1 MRLGTYKGIHMT
13 RPNTEV
19 TKHEVLNVLKKKQKE
34 YAVATNI
41 DDRSAQEGDQGIL
54 DFQGMY
60 HGQDIPHGNGSDF
73 ALTIGAKAFLPEFD
87 DALIG
92 KNIGDT
98 FDINVTFPTDY
109 RISTMQNRSVVFH
122 TTLKKIR
129 LMDYQPIDDEFAK
142 DFSEYTTLNEWENE
156 IFSHLQARRKTS
168 VQEKLTR
175 EVMTKIIA
183 DSDIPIDDDMKEEIR
198 ETAGLEVG
206 DTIFFIADNEKNAAL
221 YAGQIRT
228 ALGERLDLIEKN
240 SFKFCYINDFPMYE
254 YDKETKKMEF
264 THNPFSMPQ
273 GGLEALETMDPE
285 EILAYQYDIVCNGVE
300 LSSGA
305 VRNHDMKIMV
315 KAFEI
320 AGYTEEDLKEKFGA
334 LYNAFQFG
342 APPHAG
348 MAPGV
353 DRMIMLLRDEENIR
367 EVIPFPMNG
376 NAQDLMCGA
385 PGEVTEQQLRE
396 VHIKVRQ

>member
-41 DDRSAQEGDQGIL
+41 DDRSAQEGDQVIL

-175 EVMTKIIA
+175 EVMAKIIA
-183 DSDIPIDDDMKEEIR
+183 DSDIPIDDDIKEEITQIYYDDFLD
-198 ETAGLEVG
+198 ELEMNQIPLELYCKRSG
-206 DTIFFIADNEKNAAL
+206 HTENEI
-221 YAGQIRT
+221 YA
-228 ALGERLDLIEKN
+228 
-240 SFKFCYINDFPMYE
+240 
-254 YDKETKKMEF
+254 DKE
-264 THNPFSMPQ
+264 Q
-273 GGLEALETMDPE
+273 EAIKTIQAQSVLHAVAAAEKISITQEELNTELKNIAQEEEEDPE
-285 EILAYQYDIVCNGVE
+285 EFMATLE
-300 LSSGA
+300 
-305 VRNHDMKIMV
+305 
-315 KAFEI
+315 
-320 AGYTEEDLKEKFGA
+320 EED
-334 LYNAFQFG
+334 
-342 APPHAG
+342 
-348 MAPGV
+348 V
-353 DRMIMLLRDEENIR
+353 ENI
-367 EVIPFPMNG
+367 
-376 NAQDLMCGA
+376 AD
-385 PGEVTEQQLRE
+385 QLTMDKTMAFILDS
-396 VHIKVRQ
+396 VVWDD

>member
-41 DDRSAQEGDQGIL
+41 DDRSAQEGDQVIL

-60 HGQDIPHGNGSDF
+60 HGQDIQHGNGSDF

-183 DSDIPIDDDMKEEIR
+183 DSDIPIDDDMKEEITQIYYDDFLD
-198 ETAGLEVG
+198 ELEMNQ
-206 DTIFFIADNEKNAAL
+206 IPLEL
-221 YAGQIRT
+221 YCKRSGHTEDEIYA
-228 ALGERLDLIEKN
+228 
-240 SFKFCYINDFPMYE
+240 
-254 YDKETKKMEF
+254 DKE
-264 THNPFSMPQ
+264 Q
-273 GGLEALETMDPE
+273 EAIKTIQAQSVLHAVAAAEKISITPEELAEELRAIAIEEDEDPE
-285 EILAYQYDIVCNGVE
+285 EFVE
-300 LSSGA
+300 TL
-305 VRNHDMKIMV
+305 
-315 KAFEI
+315 E
-320 AGYTEEDLKEKFGA
+320 EED
-334 LYNAFQFG
+334 
-342 APPHAG
+342 
-348 MAPGV
+348 V
-353 DRMIMLLRDEENIR
+353 ENIADQLTMDKTMAFILDS
-367 EVIPFPMNG
+367 VIY
-376 NAQDLMCGA
+376 D
-385 PGEVTEQQLRE
+385 R
-396 VHIKVRQ
+396 

>member
-41 DDRSAQEGDQGIL
+41 DDRSAQEGDQVIL

-168 VQEKLTR
+168 VEEKLTR
-175 EVMTKIIA
+175 EVMAKIIA
-183 DSDIPIDDDMKEEIR
+183 DSDIPIDDDMKEEITQIYYDDFLD
-198 ETAGLEVG
+198 ELEMNQ
-206 DTIFFIADNEKNAAL
+206 IPLEL
-221 YAGQIRT
+221 YCKRSGHTEDEIYA
-228 ALGERLDLIEKN
+228 
-240 SFKFCYINDFPMYE
+240 
-254 YDKETKKMEF
+254 DKE
-264 THNPFSMPQ
+264 Q
-273 GGLEALETMDPE
+273 EAIKTIQAQSVLHAVAAAEKISITPEELAEELRAIAIEEDEDPE
-285 EILAYQYDIVCNGVE
+285 EFVE
-300 LSSGA
+300 TL
-305 VRNHDMKIMV
+305 
-315 KAFEI
+315 E
-320 AGYTEEDLKEKFGA
+320 EED
-334 LYNAFQFG
+334 
-342 APPHAG
+342 
-348 MAPGV
+348 V
-353 DRMIMLLRDEENIR
+353 ENIADQLTMDKTMAFILDS
-367 EVIPFPMNG
+367 VIY
-376 NAQDLMCGA
+376 D
-385 PGEVTEQQLRE
+385 R
-396 VHIKVRQ
+396 

>member
-41 DDRSAQEGDQGIL
+41 DDRSAQEGDQVIL

-175 EVMTKIIA
+175 EVMAKIIA
-183 DSDIPIDDDMKEEIR
+183 DSDIPIDDDIKEEITQIYYDDFLD
-198 ETAGLEVG
+198 ELEMNQ
-206 DTIFFIADNEKNAAL
+206 IPLEL
-221 YAGQIRT
+221 YCKRSGHTEDEIYA
-228 ALGERLDLIEKN
+228 
-240 SFKFCYINDFPMYE
+240 
-254 YDKETKKMEF
+254 DKE
-264 THNPFSMPQ
+264 Q
-273 GGLEALETMDPE
+273 EAIKTIQAQSVLHAIAAAE
-285 EILAYQYDIVCNGVE
+285 
-300 LSSGA
+300 
-305 VRNHDMKIMV
+305 KIS
-315 KAFEI
+315 I
-320 AGYTEEDLKEKFGA
+320 T
-334 LYNAFQFG
+334 Q
-342 APPHAG
+342 
-348 MAPGV
+348 
-353 DRMIMLLRDEENIR
+353 
-367 EVIPFPMNG
+367 
-376 NAQDLMCGA
+376 
-385 PGEVTEQQLRE
+385 
-396 VHIKVRQ
+396 

>member
-41 DDRSAQEGDQGIL
+41 DDRSAQEGDQVIL

-156 IFSHLQARRKTS
+156 IFSHLQAQRKTS

-175 EVMTKIIA
+175 EVMAKIIA
-183 DSDIPIDDDMKEEIR
+183 DSDIPIDDDMKEEITQIYYDDFLD
-198 ETAGLEVG
+198 ELEMNQ
-206 DTIFFIADNEKNAAL
+206 IPLEL
-221 YAGQIRT
+221 YCKRSGHTEDEIYA
-228 ALGERLDLIEKN
+228 
-240 SFKFCYINDFPMYE
+240 
-254 YDKETKKMEF
+254 DKE
-264 THNPFSMPQ
+264 Q
-273 GGLEALETMDPE
+273 EAIKTIQAQSVLHAVAAAEKISITPEELAEELRAIAIEEDEDPE
-285 EILAYQYDIVCNGVE
+285 EFVE
-300 LSSGA
+300 TL
-305 VRNHDMKIMV
+305 
-315 KAFEI
+315 E
-320 AGYTEEDLKEKFGA
+320 EED
-334 LYNAFQFG
+334 
-342 APPHAG
+342 
-348 MAPGV
+348 V
-353 DRMIMLLRDEENIR
+353 ENIADQLTMDKTMAFILDS
-367 EVIPFPMNG
+367 VIY
-376 NAQDLMCGA
+376 D
-385 PGEVTEQQLRE
+385 R
-396 VHIKVRQ
+396 

>member
-41 DDRSAQEGDQGIL
+41 DDRSAQEGDQVIL

-175 EVMTKIIA
+175 EVMAKIIA
-183 DSDIPIDDDMKEEIR
+183 NSDIPIDDDIKEEITQIYYDDFLD
-198 ETAGLEVG
+198 ELEMNQ
-206 DTIFFIADNEKNAAL
+206 IPLEL
-221 YAGQIRT
+221 YCKRSGHTEDEIYA
-228 ALGERLDLIEKN
+228 
-240 SFKFCYINDFPMYE
+240 
-254 YDKETKKMEF
+254 DKE
-264 THNPFSMPQ
+264 Q
-273 GGLEALETMDPE
+273 EAIKTIQAQSVLHAVAAAEKISITQEELNTELQNIAQEEEEDPE
-285 EILAYQYDIVCNGVE
+285 EFMATLE
-300 LSSGA
+300 
-305 VRNHDMKIMV
+305 
-315 KAFEI
+315 
-320 AGYTEEDLKEKFGA
+320 EED
-334 LYNAFQFG
+334 
-342 APPHAG
+342 
-348 MAPGV
+348 V
-353 DRMIMLLRDEENIR
+353 ENI
-367 EVIPFPMNG
+367 
-376 NAQDLMCGA
+376 AD
-385 PGEVTEQQLRE
+385 QLTMDKTMAFILDS
-396 VHIKVRQ
+396 VVWDD

>member
-41 DDRSAQEGDQGIL
+41 DDRSAQEGDQVIL

-183 DSDIPIDDDMKEEIR
+183 DSDIPIDDDIKEEITQIYYDDFLD
-198 ETAGLEVG
+198 ELEMNQ
-206 DTIFFIADNEKNAAL
+206 IPLEL
-221 YAGQIRT
+221 YCKRSGHTEDEIYA
-228 ALGERLDLIEKN
+228 
-240 SFKFCYINDFPMYE
+240 
-254 YDKETKKMEF
+254 DKE
-264 THNPFSMPQ
+264 Q
-273 GGLEALETMDPE
+273 EAIKTIQAQSVLHAVAAAEKISITPEELAEELRAIAIEEDEDPE
-285 EILAYQYDIVCNGVE
+285 EFVE
-300 LSSGA
+300 TL
-305 VRNHDMKIMV
+305 
-315 KAFEI
+315 E
-320 AGYTEEDLKEKFGA
+320 EED
-334 LYNAFQFG
+334 
-342 APPHAG
+342 
-348 MAPGV
+348 V
-353 DRMIMLLRDEENIR
+353 ENIADQLTMDKTMAFILDS
-367 EVIPFPMNG
+367 VIY
-376 NAQDLMCGA
+376 D
-385 PGEVTEQQLRE
+385 R
-396 VHIKVRQ
+396 

>member
-41 DDRSAQEGDQGIL
+41 DDRSAQEGDQVIL

-60 HGQDIPHGNGSDF
+60 HGEDIPHGNGSDF

-183 DSDIPIDDDMKEEIR
+183 DSDIPIDDDMKEEITQIYYDDFLD
-198 ETAGLEVG
+198 ELEMNQ
-206 DTIFFIADNEKNAAL
+206 IPLEL
-221 YAGQIRT
+221 YCKRSGHTEDEIYA
-228 ALGERLDLIEKN
+228 
-240 SFKFCYINDFPMYE
+240 
-254 YDKETKKMEF
+254 DKE
-264 THNPFSMPQ
+264 Q
-273 GGLEALETMDPE
+273 EAIKTIQAQSVLHAVAAAEKISITQEELAEELRAIAIEEDEDPE
-285 EILAYQYDIVCNGVE
+285 EFVE
-300 LSSGA
+300 TL
-305 VRNHDMKIMV
+305 
-315 KAFEI
+315 E
-320 AGYTEEDLKEKFGA
+320 EED
-334 LYNAFQFG
+334 
-342 APPHAG
+342 
-348 MAPGV
+348 V
-353 DRMIMLLRDEENIR
+353 ENIADQLTMDKTMAFILDS
-367 EVIPFPMNG
+367 VIY
-376 NAQDLMCGA
+376 D
-385 PGEVTEQQLRE
+385 R
-396 VHIKVRQ
+396 

>member
-41 DDRSAQEGDQGIL
+41 DDRSAQEGDQVIL

-92 KNIGDT
+92 KNTGDT

-175 EVMTKIIA
+175 EVMAKIIA
-183 DSDIPIDDDMKEEIR
+183 DSDIPIDDDMKEEITQIYYDDFLD
-198 ETAGLEVG
+198 ELEMNQ
-206 DTIFFIADNEKNAAL
+206 IPLEL
-221 YAGQIRT
+221 YCKRSGHTEDEIYA
-228 ALGERLDLIEKN
+228 
-240 SFKFCYINDFPMYE
+240 
-254 YDKETKKMEF
+254 DKE
-264 THNPFSMPQ
+264 Q
-273 GGLEALETMDPE
+273 EAIKTIQAQSVLHAVAAAEKISITQEELAEELRAIAIEEDEDPE
-285 EILAYQYDIVCNGVE
+285 EFVE
-300 LSSGA
+300 TL
-305 VRNHDMKIMV
+305 
-315 KAFEI
+315 E
-320 AGYTEEDLKEKFGA
+320 EED
-334 LYNAFQFG
+334 
-342 APPHAG
+342 
-348 MAPGV
+348 V
-353 DRMIMLLRDEENIR
+353 ENIADQLTMDKTMAFILDS
-367 EVIPFPMNG
+367 VIY
-376 NAQDLMCGA
+376 D
-385 PGEVTEQQLRE
+385 R
-396 VHIKVRQ
+396 

>member
-19 TKHEVLNVLKKKQKE
+19 TKHEVLNVLKRKQKE

-41 DDRSAQEGDQGIL
+41 DDRSAQEGDQVIL

-175 EVMTKIIA
+175 EVMAKIIA
-183 DSDIPIDDDMKEEIR
+183 DSDIPIDDDIKEEITQIYYDDFLD
-198 ETAGLEVG
+198 ELEMNQ
-206 DTIFFIADNEKNAAL
+206 IPLEL
-221 YAGQIRT
+221 YCKRSGHTEDEIYA
-228 ALGERLDLIEKN
+228 
-240 SFKFCYINDFPMYE
+240 
-254 YDKETKKMEF
+254 DKE
-264 THNPFSMPQ
+264 Q
-273 GGLEALETMDPE
+273 EAIKTIQAQSVLHAVAAAEKISITQEELNTELKNIAQEEEEDPE
-285 EILAYQYDIVCNGVE
+285 EFMATLE
-300 LSSGA
+300 
-305 VRNHDMKIMV
+305 
-315 KAFEI
+315 
-320 AGYTEEDLKEKFGA
+320 EED
-334 LYNAFQFG
+334 
-342 APPHAG
+342 
-348 MAPGV
+348 V
-353 DRMIMLLRDEENIR
+353 ENI
-367 EVIPFPMNG
+367 
-376 NAQDLMCGA
+376 AD
-385 PGEVTEQQLRE
+385 QLTMDKTMAFILDS
-396 VHIKVRQ
+396 VVWDD

>member
-41 DDRSAQEGDQGIL
+41 DDRSAQEGDQVIL

-183 DSDIPIDDDMKEEIR
+183 DSDIPIDDDMKEEITQIYYDDFLD
-198 ETAGLEVG
+198 ELEMNQ
-206 DTIFFIADNEKNAAL
+206 IPLEL
-221 YAGQIRT
+221 YCKRSGHTEDEIYA
-228 ALGERLDLIEKN
+228 
-240 SFKFCYINDFPMYE
+240 
-254 YDKETKKMEF
+254 DKE
-264 THNPFSMPQ
+264 Q
-273 GGLEALETMDPE
+273 EAIKTIQAQSVLHAVAAAEKISITQEELNTELQNIAQEEEEDPE
-285 EILAYQYDIVCNGVE
+285 EFMATLE
-300 LSSGA
+300 
-305 VRNHDMKIMV
+305 
-315 KAFEI
+315 
-320 AGYTEEDLKEKFGA
+320 EED
-334 LYNAFQFG
+334 
-342 APPHAG
+342 
-348 MAPGV
+348 V
-353 DRMIMLLRDEENIR
+353 ENI
-367 EVIPFPMNG
+367 
-376 NAQDLMCGA
+376 AD
-385 PGEVTEQQLRE
+385 QLTMDKTMAFILDS
-396 VHIKVRQ
+396 VVWDD

>member
-41 DDRSAQEGDQGIL
+41 DDRSAQEGDQVIL

-175 EVMTKIIA
+175 EVMAKIIA
-183 DSDIPIDDDMKEEIR
+183 DSDIPIDDDMKEEITQIYYDDFLDELEMNQIPLELYCKR
-198 ETAGLEVG
+198 SGHTEDEIYADKEQEAIKTIQAQSVLHAVAAAEKISITQEELAEELRAIAIEEDEEPEEFVETLEEEDVEN
-206 DTIFFIADNEKNAAL
+206 IADQL
-221 YAGQIRT
+221 
-228 ALGERLDLIEKN
+228 
-240 SFKFCYINDFPMYE
+240 
-254 YDKETKKMEF
+254 
-264 THNPFSMPQ
+264 
-273 GGLEALETMDPE
+273 TMDKTMAF
-285 EILAYQYDIVCNGVE
+285 ILDSVIYD
-300 LSSGA
+300 
-305 VRNHDMKIMV
+305 R
-315 KAFEI
+315 
-320 AGYTEEDLKEKFGA
+320 
-334 LYNAFQFG
+334 
-342 APPHAG
+342 
-348 MAPGV
+348 
-353 DRMIMLLRDEENIR
+353 
-367 EVIPFPMNG
+367 
-376 NAQDLMCGA
+376 
-385 PGEVTEQQLRE
+385 
-396 VHIKVRQ
+396 

>member
-34 YAVATNI
+34 YAIATNI
-41 DDRSAQEGDQGIL
+41 DDRSAQEGDQVIL

-175 EVMTKIIA
+175 EVMAKIIA
-183 DSDIPIDDDMKEEIR
+183 DSDIPIDDDIKEEITQIYYDDFLD
-198 ETAGLEVG
+198 ELEMNQ
-206 DTIFFIADNEKNAAL
+206 IPLEL
-221 YAGQIRT
+221 YCKRSGHTEDEIYA
-228 ALGERLDLIEKN
+228 
-240 SFKFCYINDFPMYE
+240 
-254 YDKETKKMEF
+254 DKE
-264 THNPFSMPQ
+264 Q
-273 GGLEALETMDPE
+273 EAIKTIQAQSVLHAVAAAEKISITQEELNTELQNIAQEEEEDPE
-285 EILAYQYDIVCNGVE
+285 EFMATLE
-300 LSSGA
+300 
-305 VRNHDMKIMV
+305 
-315 KAFEI
+315 
-320 AGYTEEDLKEKFGA
+320 EED
-334 LYNAFQFG
+334 
-342 APPHAG
+342 
-348 MAPGV
+348 V
-353 DRMIMLLRDEENIR
+353 ENI
-367 EVIPFPMNG
+367 
-376 NAQDLMCGA
+376 AD
-385 PGEVTEQQLRE
+385 QLTMDKTMAFILDS
-396 VHIKVRQ
+396 VVWDD

>member
-1 MRLGTYKGIHMT
+1 MRLGKYKGIHMT

-41 DDRSAQEGDQGIL
+41 DDRSAQEGDQVIL

-183 DSDIPIDDDMKEEIR
+183 DSDIPIDDDMKEEITQIYYDDFLD
-198 ETAGLEVG
+198 ELEMNQ
-206 DTIFFIADNEKNAAL
+206 IPLEL
-221 YAGQIRT
+221 YCKRSGHTEDEIYA
-228 ALGERLDLIEKN
+228 
-240 SFKFCYINDFPMYE
+240 
-254 YDKETKKMEF
+254 DKE
-264 THNPFSMPQ
+264 Q
-273 GGLEALETMDPE
+273 EAIKTIQAQSVLHAVAAAEKISITQEELNTELQNIAQEEEEDPE
-285 EILAYQYDIVCNGVE
+285 EFMATLE
-300 LSSGA
+300 
-305 VRNHDMKIMV
+305 
-315 KAFEI
+315 
-320 AGYTEEDLKEKFGA
+320 EED
-334 LYNAFQFG
+334 
-342 APPHAG
+342 
-348 MAPGV
+348 V
-353 DRMIMLLRDEENIR
+353 ENI
-367 EVIPFPMNG
+367 
-376 NAQDLMCGA
+376 AD
-385 PGEVTEQQLRE
+385 QLTMDKTMAFLLDS
-396 VHIKVRQ
+396 VVWDD

>member
-41 DDRSAQEGDQGIL
+41 DDRSAQEGDQVIL

-129 LMDYQPIDDEFAK
+129 LMHYQPIDDEFAK

-175 EVMTKIIA
+175 EVMAKIIA
-183 DSDIPIDDDMKEEIR
+183 DSDIPIDDDIKEEITQIYYDDFLD
-198 ETAGLEVG
+198 ELEMNQ
-206 DTIFFIADNEKNAAL
+206 IPLEL
-221 YAGQIRT
+221 YCKRSGHTEDEIYA
-228 ALGERLDLIEKN
+228 
-240 SFKFCYINDFPMYE
+240 
-254 YDKETKKMEF
+254 DKE
-264 THNPFSMPQ
+264 Q
-273 GGLEALETMDPE
+273 EAIKTIQAQSVLHAVAAAEKISITQEELNTELQNIAQEEEEDPE
-285 EILAYQYDIVCNGVE
+285 EFMATLE
-300 LSSGA
+300 
-305 VRNHDMKIMV
+305 
-315 KAFEI
+315 
-320 AGYTEEDLKEKFGA
+320 EED
-334 LYNAFQFG
+334 
-342 APPHAG
+342 
-348 MAPGV
+348 V
-353 DRMIMLLRDEENIR
+353 ENI
-367 EVIPFPMNG
+367 
-376 NAQDLMCGA
+376 AD
-385 PGEVTEQQLRE
+385 QLTMDKTMAFILDS
-396 VHIKVRQ
+396 VVWDD

>member
-1 MRLGTYKGIHMT
+1 MRLGKYKGIHMT

-41 DDRSAQEGDQGIL
+41 DDRSAQEGDQVIL

-175 EVMTKIIA
+175 EVMAKIIA
-183 DSDIPIDDDMKEEIR
+183 DSDIPIDDDMKEEITQIYYDDFLD
-198 ETAGLEVG
+198 ELEMNQ
-206 DTIFFIADNEKNAAL
+206 IPLEL
-221 YAGQIRT
+221 YCKRSGHTEDEIYA
-228 ALGERLDLIEKN
+228 
-240 SFKFCYINDFPMYE
+240 
-254 YDKETKKMEF
+254 DKE
-264 THNPFSMPQ
+264 Q
-273 GGLEALETMDPE
+273 EAIKTIQAQSVLHAVAAAEKISITQEELNTELQNIAQEEEEDPE
-285 EILAYQYDIVCNGVE
+285 EFMATLE
-300 LSSGA
+300 
-305 VRNHDMKIMV
+305 
-315 KAFEI
+315 
-320 AGYTEEDLKEKFGA
+320 EED
-334 LYNAFQFG
+334 
-342 APPHAG
+342 
-348 MAPGV
+348 V
-353 DRMIMLLRDEENIR
+353 ENI
-367 EVIPFPMNG
+367 
-376 NAQDLMCGA
+376 AD
-385 PGEVTEQQLRE
+385 QLTMDKTMAFILDS
-396 VHIKVRQ
+396 VVWDD

>member
-41 DDRSAQEGDQGIL
+41 DDRSAQEGDQVIL

-109 RISTMQNRSVVFH
+109 RISTMQNCSVVFH

-183 DSDIPIDDDMKEEIR
+183 DSDIPIDDDMKEEITQIYYDDFLD
-198 ETAGLEVG
+198 ELEMNQ
-206 DTIFFIADNEKNAAL
+206 IPLEL
-221 YAGQIRT
+221 YCKRSGHTEDEIYA
-228 ALGERLDLIEKN
+228 
-240 SFKFCYINDFPMYE
+240 
-254 YDKETKKMEF
+254 DKE
-264 THNPFSMPQ
+264 Q
-273 GGLEALETMDPE
+273 EAIKTIQAQSVLHAVAAAEKISITQEELAEELRAIAIEEDEDPE
-285 EILAYQYDIVCNGVE
+285 EFVE
-300 LSSGA
+300 TL
-305 VRNHDMKIMV
+305 
-315 KAFEI
+315 E
-320 AGYTEEDLKEKFGA
+320 EED
-334 LYNAFQFG
+334 
-342 APPHAG
+342 
-348 MAPGV
+348 V
-353 DRMIMLLRDEENIR
+353 ENIADQLTMDKTMAFILDS
-367 EVIPFPMNG
+367 VIY
-376 NAQDLMCGA
+376 D
-385 PGEVTEQQLRE
+385 R
-396 VHIKVRQ
+396 

>member
-41 DDRSAQEGDQGIL
+41 DDRSAQEGDQVIL

-142 DFSEYTTLNEWENE
+142 DFSEYTTLDEWENE
-156 IFSHLQARRKTS
+156 IFSRLQARRKTS

-175 EVMTKIIA
+175 EVMAKIIA
-183 DSDIPIDDDMKEEIR
+183 DSDIPIDDDIKEEITQIYYDDFLD
-198 ETAGLEVG
+198 ELEMNQ
-206 DTIFFIADNEKNAAL
+206 IPLKL
-221 YAGQIRT
+221 YCKRSGHTEDEIYA
-228 ALGERLDLIEKN
+228 
-240 SFKFCYINDFPMYE
+240 
-254 YDKETKKMEF
+254 DKE
-264 THNPFSMPQ
+264 Q
-273 GGLEALETMDPE
+273 EAIKTIQAQSVLHAVAAAEKISITQEELNTELQNIAQEEEEDPE
-285 EILAYQYDIVCNGVE
+285 EFMATLE
-300 LSSGA
+300 
-305 VRNHDMKIMV
+305 
-315 KAFEI
+315 
-320 AGYTEEDLKEKFGA
+320 EED
-334 LYNAFQFG
+334 
-342 APPHAG
+342 
-348 MAPGV
+348 V
-353 DRMIMLLRDEENIR
+353 ENI
-367 EVIPFPMNG
+367 
-376 NAQDLMCGA
+376 AD
-385 PGEVTEQQLRE
+385 QLTMDKTMAFILDS
-396 VHIKVRQ
+396 VVWDD

>member
-41 DDRSAQEGDQGIL
+41 DDRSAQEGDQVIL

-175 EVMTKIIA
+175 EVMAKIIA
-183 DSDIPIDDDMKEEIR
+183 DSDIPIDDDMKEEITQIYYDDFLD
-198 ETAGLEVG
+198 ELEMNQ
-206 DTIFFIADNEKNAAL
+206 IPLEL
-221 YAGQIRT
+221 YCKRSGHTEDEIYA
-228 ALGERLDLIEKN
+228 
-240 SFKFCYINDFPMYE
+240 
-254 YDKETKKMEF
+254 DKE
-264 THNPFSMPQ
+264 Q
-273 GGLEALETMDPE
+273 EAIKTIQAQSVLHAVAAAEKISITPEELAEELRAIAIEDDEDPE
-285 EILAYQYDIVCNGVE
+285 EFVE
-300 LSSGA
+300 TL
-305 VRNHDMKIMV
+305 
-315 KAFEI
+315 E
-320 AGYTEEDLKEKFGA
+320 EED
-334 LYNAFQFG
+334 
-342 APPHAG
+342 
-348 MAPGV
+348 V
-353 DRMIMLLRDEENIR
+353 ENIADQLTMDKTMAFILDS
-367 EVIPFPMNG
+367 VIY
-376 NAQDLMCGA
+376 D
-385 PGEVTEQQLRE
+385 
-396 VHIKVRQ
+396 K

>member
-41 DDRSAQEGDQGIL
+41 DDRSAQEGDQVIL

-175 EVMTKIIA
+175 EVMAKIIA
-183 DSDIPIDDDMKEEIR
+183 DSDIPIDDDMKEEITQIYYDDFLD
-198 ETAGLEVG
+198 ELEMNQ
-206 DTIFFIADNEKNAAL
+206 IPLEL
-221 YAGQIRT
+221 YCKRSGHTEDEIYA
-228 ALGERLDLIEKN
+228 
-240 SFKFCYINDFPMYE
+240 
-254 YDKETKKMEF
+254 DKE
-264 THNPFSMPQ
+264 Q
-273 GGLEALETMDPE
+273 EAIKTIQAQSVLHAVAAAEKISITQEELNTELKNIAQEEEEDPE
-285 EILAYQYDIVCNGVE
+285 EFMATLE
-300 LSSGA
+300 
-305 VRNHDMKIMV
+305 
-315 KAFEI
+315 
-320 AGYTEEDLKEKFGA
+320 EED
-334 LYNAFQFG
+334 
-342 APPHAG
+342 
-348 MAPGV
+348 V
-353 DRMIMLLRDEENIR
+353 ENIT
-367 EVIPFPMNG
+367 
-376 NAQDLMCGA
+376 D
-385 PGEVTEQQLRE
+385 QLTMDKTMTFILDS
-396 VHIKVRQ
+396 VVWDD

>member
-13 RPNTEV
+13 HPNKEV

-41 DDRSAQEGDQGIL
+41 DDRSAQEGDQVIL

-175 EVMTKIIA
+175 EVMAKIIA
-183 DSDIPIDDDMKEEIR
+183 DSDIPIDDDIKEEITQIYYDDFLD
-198 ETAGLEVG
+198 ELEMNQ
-206 DTIFFIADNEKNAAL
+206 IPLEL
-221 YAGQIRT
+221 YCKRSGHTEDEIYA
-228 ALGERLDLIEKN
+228 
-240 SFKFCYINDFPMYE
+240 
-254 YDKETKKMEF
+254 DKE
-264 THNPFSMPQ
+264 Q
-273 GGLEALETMDPE
+273 EAIKTIQAQSVLHAVAAAEKISITQE
-285 EILAYQYDIVCNGVE
+285 ELNTE
-300 LSSGA
+300 LK
-305 VRNHDMKIMV
+305 N
-315 KAFEI
+315 I
-320 AGYTEEDLKEKFGA
+320 AQEEEEDLEEF
-334 LYNAFQFG
+334 
-342 APPHAG
+342 
-348 MAPGV
+348 MATLEEEDV
-353 DRMIMLLRDEENIR
+353 ENI
-367 EVIPFPMNG
+367 
-376 NAQDLMCGA
+376 AD
-385 PGEVTEQQLRE
+385 QLTMDKTMAFILDS
-396 VHIKVRQ
+396 VVWDD

>member
-41 DDRSAQEGDQGIL
+41 DDRSAQEGDQVIL

-175 EVMTKIIA
+175 EVMAKIIA
-183 DSDIPIDDDMKEEIR
+183 DSDIPIDDDMKEEITQIYYDDFLD
-198 ETAGLEVG
+198 ELEMNQ
-206 DTIFFIADNEKNAAL
+206 IPLEL
-221 YAGQIRT
+221 YCKRSGHTEDEIYA
-228 ALGERLDLIEKN
+228 
-240 SFKFCYINDFPMYE
+240 
-254 YDKETKKMEF
+254 DKE
-264 THNPFSMPQ
+264 Q
-273 GGLEALETMDPE
+273 EAIKTIQAQSVLHAVAAAEKISITQEELNTELKNIAQEEEEDPE
-285 EILAYQYDIVCNGVE
+285 EFMATLE
-300 LSSGA
+300 
-305 VRNHDMKIMV
+305 
-315 KAFEI
+315 
-320 AGYTEEDLKEKFGA
+320 EED
-334 LYNAFQFG
+334 
-342 APPHAG
+342 
-348 MAPGV
+348 V
-353 DRMIMLLRDEENIR
+353 ENI
-367 EVIPFPMNG
+367 
-376 NAQDLMCGA
+376 AD
-385 PGEVTEQQLRE
+385 QLTMDKTMAFILDS
-396 VHIKVRQ
+396 VVWDD

>member
-41 DDRSAQEGDQGIL
+41 DDRSAQEGDQVIL

-183 DSDIPIDDDMKEEIR
+183 DSDIPIDDDIKEEITQIYYDDFLD
-198 ETAGLEVG
+198 ELEMNQ
-206 DTIFFIADNEKNAAL
+206 IPLEL
-221 YAGQIRT
+221 YCKRSGHTEDEIYA
-228 ALGERLDLIEKN
+228 
-240 SFKFCYINDFPMYE
+240 
-254 YDKETKKMEF
+254 DKE
-264 THNPFSMPQ
+264 Q
-273 GGLEALETMDPE
+273 EAIKTIQAQSVLHAVAAAEKISITQEELNTELQNIAQEEEEDPE
-285 EILAYQYDIVCNGVE
+285 EFMATLE
-300 LSSGA
+300 
-305 VRNHDMKIMV
+305 
-315 KAFEI
+315 
-320 AGYTEEDLKEKFGA
+320 EED
-334 LYNAFQFG
+334 
-342 APPHAG
+342 
-348 MAPGV
+348 V
-353 DRMIMLLRDEENIR
+353 ENI
-367 EVIPFPMNG
+367 
-376 NAQDLMCGA
+376 AD
-385 PGEVTEQQLRE
+385 QLTLDKTMAFILDS
-396 VHIKVRQ
+396 VVWDD

>member
-41 DDRSAQEGDQGIL
+41 DDRSAQEGDQVIL

-92 KNIGDT
+92 KNTGDT

-175 EVMTKIIA
+175 EVMAKIIA
-183 DSDIPIDDDMKEEIR
+183 DSDIPIDDDMKEEITQIYYDDFLD
-198 ETAGLEVG
+198 ELEMNQ
-206 DTIFFIADNEKNAAL
+206 IPLEL
-221 YAGQIRT
+221 YCKRSGHTEDEIYA
-228 ALGERLDLIEKN
+228 
-240 SFKFCYINDFPMYE
+240 
-254 YDKETKKMEF
+254 DKE
-264 THNPFSMPQ
+264 Q
-273 GGLEALETMDPE
+273 EAIKTIQAQSVLHAVAAAEKISITQEELNTELKNIAQEEEEDPE
-285 EILAYQYDIVCNGVE
+285 EFMATLE
-300 LSSGA
+300 
-305 VRNHDMKIMV
+305 
-315 KAFEI
+315 
-320 AGYTEEDLKEKFGA
+320 EED
-334 LYNAFQFG
+334 
-342 APPHAG
+342 
-348 MAPGV
+348 V
-353 DRMIMLLRDEENIR
+353 ENI
-367 EVIPFPMNG
+367 
-376 NAQDLMCGA
+376 AD
-385 PGEVTEQQLRE
+385 QLTMDKTMAFILDS
-396 VHIKVRQ
+396 VVWDD

>member
-34 YAVATNI
+34 YAIATNI
-41 DDRSAQEGDQGIL
+41 DDRSAQEGDQVIL

-183 DSDIPIDDDMKEEIR
+183 DSDIPIDDDMKEEITQIYYDDFLD
-198 ETAGLEVG
+198 ELEMNQ
-206 DTIFFIADNEKNAAL
+206 IPLEL
-221 YAGQIRT
+221 YCKRSGHTEDEIYA
-228 ALGERLDLIEKN
+228 
-240 SFKFCYINDFPMYE
+240 
-254 YDKETKKMEF
+254 DKE
-264 THNPFSMPQ
+264 Q
-273 GGLEALETMDPE
+273 EAIKTIQAQSVLHAVAAAEKISITPEELAEELRAIAIEEDEDPE
-285 EILAYQYDIVCNGVE
+285 EFVE
-300 LSSGA
+300 TL
-305 VRNHDMKIMV
+305 
-315 KAFEI
+315 E
-320 AGYTEEDLKEKFGA
+320 EED
-334 LYNAFQFG
+334 
-342 APPHAG
+342 
-348 MAPGV
+348 V
-353 DRMIMLLRDEENIR
+353 ENIADQLTMDKTMAFILDS
-367 EVIPFPMNG
+367 VIY
-376 NAQDLMCGA
+376 D
-385 PGEVTEQQLRE
+385 R
-396 VHIKVRQ
+396 

>member
-1 MRLGTYKGIHMT
+1 MRLGKYKGIHMT

-41 DDRSAQEGDQGIL
+41 DDRSAQEGDQVIL

-183 DSDIPIDDDMKEEIR
+183 DSDIPIDDDMKEEITQIYYDDFLD
-198 ETAGLEVG
+198 ELKMNQIPLE
-206 DTIFFIADNEKNAAL
+206 L
-221 YAGQIRT
+221 YCKRSGHTEDEIYA
-228 ALGERLDLIEKN
+228 
-240 SFKFCYINDFPMYE
+240 
-254 YDKETKKMEF
+254 DKE
-264 THNPFSMPQ
+264 Q
-273 GGLEALETMDPE
+273 EAIKTIQAQSVLHAVAAAEKISITQEELAEELRAIAIEEDEDPE
-285 EILAYQYDIVCNGVE
+285 EFVE
-300 LSSGA
+300 TL
-305 VRNHDMKIMV
+305 
-315 KAFEI
+315 E
-320 AGYTEEDLKEKFGA
+320 EED
-334 LYNAFQFG
+334 
-342 APPHAG
+342 
-348 MAPGV
+348 V
-353 DRMIMLLRDEENIR
+353 ENIADQLTMDKTMAFILDS
-367 EVIPFPMNG
+367 VIY
-376 NAQDLMCGA
+376 D
-385 PGEVTEQQLRE
+385 R
-396 VHIKVRQ
+396 

>member
-41 DDRSAQEGDQGIL
+41 DDRSAQEGDQVIL

-142 DFSEYTTLNEWENE
+142 DFSEYTTLDEWENE
-156 IFSHLQARRKTS
+156 IFSRLQARRKTS

-175 EVMTKIIA
+175 EVMAKIIA
-183 DSDIPIDDDMKEEIR
+183 DSDIPIDDDMKEEITQIYYD
-198 ETAGLEVG
+198 EFLDELEMNQ
-206 DTIFFIADNEKNAAL
+206 IPLEL
-221 YAGQIRT
+221 YCKRSGHTEDEIYA
-228 ALGERLDLIEKN
+228 
-240 SFKFCYINDFPMYE
+240 
-254 YDKETKKMEF
+254 DKE
-264 THNPFSMPQ
+264 Q
-273 GGLEALETMDPE
+273 EAIEAIQAQSVLHAVAAAEKISITQEELNTELQNIAQEEEEDPE
-285 EILAYQYDIVCNGVE
+285 EFLE
-300 LSSGA
+300 TL
-305 VRNHDMKIMV
+305 
-315 KAFEI
+315 E
-320 AGYTEEDLKEKFGA
+320 EED
-334 LYNAFQFG
+334 
-342 APPHAG
+342 
-348 MAPGV
+348 V
-353 DRMIMLLRDEENIR
+353 ENIADQLTMDKTMAFILDS
-367 EVIPFPMNG
+367 VIY
-376 NAQDLMCGA
+376 D
-385 PGEVTEQQLRE
+385 R
-396 VHIKVRQ
+396 

>member
-13 RPNTEV
+13 RQNTEV

-41 DDRSAQEGDQGIL
+41 DDRSAQEGDQVIL

-142 DFSEYTTLNEWENE
+142 DFSEYTSLNDWENE

-183 DSDIPIDDDMKEEIR
+183 DSDIPIDDDMKEEITQIYYDDFLD
-198 ETAGLEVG
+198 ELEMNQ
-206 DTIFFIADNEKNAAL
+206 IPLEL
-221 YAGQIRT
+221 YCKRSGHTEDEIYA
-228 ALGERLDLIEKN
+228 
-240 SFKFCYINDFPMYE
+240 
-254 YDKETKKMEF
+254 DKE
-264 THNPFSMPQ
+264 Q
-273 GGLEALETMDPE
+273 EAIKTIQAQSVLHAVAAAEKISITQEELAEELRAIAIEEDEDPE
-285 EILAYQYDIVCNGVE
+285 EFVE
-300 LSSGA
+300 TL
-305 VRNHDMKIMV
+305 
-315 KAFEI
+315 E
-320 AGYTEEDLKEKFGA
+320 EED
-334 LYNAFQFG
+334 
-342 APPHAG
+342 
-348 MAPGV
+348 V
-353 DRMIMLLRDEENIR
+353 ENIADQLTMDKTMAFILDS
-367 EVIPFPMNG
+367 VIY
-376 NAQDLMCGA
+376 D
-385 PGEVTEQQLRE
+385 R
-396 VHIKVRQ
+396 

>member
-41 DDRSAQEGDQGIL
+41 DDRSVQEGDQVIL

-175 EVMTKIIA
+175 EVMAKIIA
-183 DSDIPIDDDMKEEIR
+183 DSDIPIDDDMKEEITQIYYDDFLD
-198 ETAGLEVG
+198 ELEMNQ
-206 DTIFFIADNEKNAAL
+206 IPLEL
-221 YAGQIRT
+221 YCKRSGHTEDEIYA
-228 ALGERLDLIEKN
+228 
-240 SFKFCYINDFPMYE
+240 
-254 YDKETKKMEF
+254 DKE
-264 THNPFSMPQ
+264 Q
-273 GGLEALETMDPE
+273 EAIKTIQAQSVLHAVAAAEKISITQEELNTELKNIAQEEEEDPE
-285 EILAYQYDIVCNGVE
+285 EFMATLE
-300 LSSGA
+300 
-305 VRNHDMKIMV
+305 
-315 KAFEI
+315 
-320 AGYTEEDLKEKFGA
+320 EED
-334 LYNAFQFG
+334 
-342 APPHAG
+342 
-348 MAPGV
+348 V
-353 DRMIMLLRDEENIR
+353 ENI
-367 EVIPFPMNG
+367 
-376 NAQDLMCGA
+376 AD
-385 PGEVTEQQLRE
+385 QLTMDKTMAFILDS
-396 VHIKVRQ
+396 VVWDD

>member
-41 DDRSAQEGDQGIL
+41 DDRSAQEGDQVIL

-168 VQEKLTR
+168 VEEKLTR
-175 EVMTKIIA
+175 EVMAKIIA
-183 DSDIPIDDDMKEEIR
+183 DSDIPIDDDMKEEITQIYYDDFLD
-198 ETAGLEVG
+198 ELEMNQ
-206 DTIFFIADNEKNAAL
+206 IPLEL
-221 YAGQIRT
+221 YCKRSGHTEDEIYA
-228 ALGERLDLIEKN
+228 
-240 SFKFCYINDFPMYE
+240 
-254 YDKETKKMEF
+254 DKE
-264 THNPFSMPQ
+264 Q
-273 GGLEALETMDPE
+273 EAIKTIQAQSVLHAVAAAEKISITQEELNTELQNIAQEEEEDPE
-285 EILAYQYDIVCNGVE
+285 EFMATLE
-300 LSSGA
+300 
-305 VRNHDMKIMV
+305 
-315 KAFEI
+315 
-320 AGYTEEDLKEKFGA
+320 EED
-334 LYNAFQFG
+334 
-342 APPHAG
+342 
-348 MAPGV
+348 V
-353 DRMIMLLRDEENIR
+353 ENI
-367 EVIPFPMNG
+367 
-376 NAQDLMCGA
+376 AD
-385 PGEVTEQQLRE
+385 QLTMDKTMAFILDS
-396 VHIKVRQ
+396 VVWDD

>member
-41 DDRSAQEGDQGIL
+41 DDRSAQEGDQVIL

-175 EVMTKIIA
+175 EVMAKIVA
-183 DSDIPIDDDMKEEIR
+183 DSDIPIDDDMKEEITQIYYDDFLD
-198 ETAGLEVG
+198 ELEMNQ
-206 DTIFFIADNEKNAAL
+206 IPLEL
-221 YAGQIRT
+221 YCKRSGHTEDEIYA
-228 ALGERLDLIEKN
+228 
-240 SFKFCYINDFPMYE
+240 
-254 YDKETKKMEF
+254 DKE
-264 THNPFSMPQ
+264 Q
-273 GGLEALETMDPE
+273 EAIKTIQAQSVLHAVAAAEKISITQEELNTELKNIAQEEEEDPE
-285 EILAYQYDIVCNGVE
+285 EFMATLE
-300 LSSGA
+300 
-305 VRNHDMKIMV
+305 
-315 KAFEI
+315 
-320 AGYTEEDLKEKFGA
+320 EED
-334 LYNAFQFG
+334 
-342 APPHAG
+342 
-348 MAPGV
+348 V
-353 DRMIMLLRDEENIR
+353 ENI
-367 EVIPFPMNG
+367 
-376 NAQDLMCGA
+376 AD
-385 PGEVTEQQLRE
+385 QLTMDKTMAFILDS
-396 VHIKVRQ
+396 VVWDD

>member
-41 DDRSAQEGDQGIL
+41 DDRSAQEGDQVIL

-175 EVMTKIIA
+175 EVMAKIIA
-183 DSDIPIDDDMKEEIR
+183 DSDIPIDDDMKEEITQIYYDDFLDELEMNQIPLELYCKR
-198 ETAGLEVG
+198 SGHTEDEIYADKEQEAIKTIQAQSVLHAVAAAEKISITPEELAEELRAIAIEEDEDPEDFVETLEEEDVEN
-206 DTIFFIADNEKNAAL
+206 IADQL
-221 YAGQIRT
+221 
-228 ALGERLDLIEKN
+228 
-240 SFKFCYINDFPMYE
+240 
-254 YDKETKKMEF
+254 
-264 THNPFSMPQ
+264 
-273 GGLEALETMDPE
+273 TMDKTMAF
-285 EILAYQYDIVCNGVE
+285 ILDSVIYD
-300 LSSGA
+300 
-305 VRNHDMKIMV
+305 R
-315 KAFEI
+315 
-320 AGYTEEDLKEKFGA
+320 
-334 LYNAFQFG
+334 
-342 APPHAG
+342 
-348 MAPGV
+348 
-353 DRMIMLLRDEENIR
+353 
-367 EVIPFPMNG
+367 
-376 NAQDLMCGA
+376 
-385 PGEVTEQQLRE
+385 
-396 VHIKVRQ
+396 

>member
-1 MRLGTYKGIHMT
+1 MRLGKYKGIHMT

-41 DDRSAQEGDQGIL
+41 DDRSAQEGDQVIL

-183 DSDIPIDDDMKEEIR
+183 DSDIPIDDDMKEEITQIYYDDFLD
-198 ETAGLEVG
+198 ELEMNQ
-206 DTIFFIADNEKNAAL
+206 IPLEL
-221 YAGQIRT
+221 YCKRSGHTEDEIYA
-228 ALGERLDLIEKN
+228 
-240 SFKFCYINDFPMYE
+240 
-254 YDKETKKMEF
+254 DKE
-264 THNPFSMPQ
+264 Q
-273 GGLEALETMDPE
+273 EAIKTIQAQSVLHAVAAAEKISITQEELAEELRAIAIEEDEDPE
-285 EILAYQYDIVCNGVE
+285 EFVE
-300 LSSGA
+300 TL
-305 VRNHDMKIMV
+305 
-315 KAFEI
+315 E
-320 AGYTEEDLKEKFGA
+320 EED
-334 LYNAFQFG
+334 
-342 APPHAG
+342 
-348 MAPGV
+348 V
-353 DRMIMLLRDEENIR
+353 ENIADQLTMDKTMAFILDS
-367 EVIPFPMNG
+367 VIY
-376 NAQDLMCGA
+376 D
-385 PGEVTEQQLRE
+385 R
-396 VHIKVRQ
+396 

>member
-41 DDRSAQEGDQGIL
+41 DDRSAQEGDQVIL

-183 DSDIPIDDDMKEEIR
+183 DSDIPIDDDMKEEI
-198 ETAGLEVG
+198 TQIYYDAFLDDLEMNQ
-206 DTIFFIADNEKNAAL
+206 IPLEL
-221 YAGQIRT
+221 YCKRSGHTEDEIYA
-228 ALGERLDLIEKN
+228 
-240 SFKFCYINDFPMYE
+240 
-254 YDKETKKMEF
+254 DKE
-264 THNPFSMPQ
+264 Q
-273 GGLEALETMDPE
+273 EAIKTIQAQSVLHAVAAAEKISITQEELAEELRAIAIEEDEDPE
-285 EILAYQYDIVCNGVE
+285 EFVE
-300 LSSGA
+300 TL
-305 VRNHDMKIMV
+305 
-315 KAFEI
+315 E
-320 AGYTEEDLKEKFGA
+320 EED
-334 LYNAFQFG
+334 
-342 APPHAG
+342 
-348 MAPGV
+348 V
-353 DRMIMLLRDEENIR
+353 ENIADQLTMDKTMAFILDS
-367 EVIPFPMNG
+367 VIY
-376 NAQDLMCGA
+376 D
-385 PGEVTEQQLRE
+385 R
-396 VHIKVRQ
+396 

>member
-41 DDRSAQEGDQGIL
+41 DDRSAQEGDQVIL

-183 DSDIPIDDDMKEEIR
+183 DSDIPIDDDMKEEITQIYYDDFLD
-198 ETAGLEVG
+198 ELEMNQ
-206 DTIFFIADNEKNAAL
+206 IPLEL
-221 YAGQIRT
+221 YCKRSGHTEDEIYA
-228 ALGERLDLIEKN
+228 
-240 SFKFCYINDFPMYE
+240 
-254 YDKETKKMEF
+254 DKE
-264 THNPFSMPQ
+264 Q
-273 GGLEALETMDPE
+273 EAIKTIQAQSVLHAVAAAEKISITQEELAEELRAIAIEEDEDPE
-285 EILAYQYDIVCNGVE
+285 EFVE
-300 LSSGA
+300 TL
-305 VRNHDMKIMV
+305 
-315 KAFEI
+315 
-320 AGYTEEDLKEKFGA
+320 EEEE
-334 LYNAFQFG
+334 
-342 APPHAG
+342 
-348 MAPGV
+348 V
-353 DRMIMLLRDEENIR
+353 ENIADQLTMDKTMAFILDS
-367 EVIPFPMNG
+367 VIY
-376 NAQDLMCGA
+376 D
-385 PGEVTEQQLRE
+385 R
-396 VHIKVRQ
+396 

>member
-1 MRLGTYKGIHMT
+1 MRLGKYKGIHMT

-41 DDRSAQEGDQGIL
+41 DNRSAQEGDQVIL

-183 DSDIPIDDDMKEEIR
+183 DSDIPIDDDMKEEITQIYYDDFLD
-198 ETAGLEVG
+198 ELEMNQ
-206 DTIFFIADNEKNAAL
+206 IPLEL
-221 YAGQIRT
+221 YCKRSGHTEDEIYA
-228 ALGERLDLIEKN
+228 
-240 SFKFCYINDFPMYE
+240 
-254 YDKETKKMEF
+254 DKE
-264 THNPFSMPQ
+264 Q
-273 GGLEALETMDPE
+273 EAIKTIQAQSVLHAVAAAEKISITQEELAEELRAIAIEEDEDPE
-285 EILAYQYDIVCNGVE
+285 EFVE
-300 LSSGA
+300 TL
-305 VRNHDMKIMV
+305 
-315 KAFEI
+315 E
-320 AGYTEEDLKEKFGA
+320 EED
-334 LYNAFQFG
+334 
-342 APPHAG
+342 
-348 MAPGV
+348 V
-353 DRMIMLLRDEENIR
+353 ENIADQLTMDKTMAFILDS
-367 EVIPFPMNG
+367 VIY
-376 NAQDLMCGA
+376 D
-385 PGEVTEQQLRE
+385 R
-396 VHIKVRQ
+396 